1 MLWFWHMYFEGGV
14 YLLVLFS
21 PNRIPRCANLLDD
34 FWWAAW
40 LNIYQTHRQQEL
52 EDAFLIFIAED
63 TGSCSFKLLLPFK

>member
-1 MLWFWHMYFEGGV
+1 MCQ
-14 YLLVLFS
+14 
-21 PNRIPRCANLLDD
+21 PLDET